1 MSRLFLLKELN
12 FPPTINNDND
22 YDNDKTIIINNDND
36 NDMIRTITMKTI
48 TRYMTS
54 YLGPTSICTTS
65 ILQVPAEFNRVQSPI
80 QCRTRI
86 VRSA

>member
-22 YDNDKTIIINNDND
+22 YNNDKTIRINNDND
-36 NDMIRTITMKTI
+36 DNDDMIRTITMKII

-65 ILQVPAEFNRVQSPI
+65 ILQVPAYEV
-80 QCRTRI
+80 RTR
-86 VRSA
+86 